1 MTERELR
8 RLIAS
13 DRLTEQQL
21 GRLSNAELA
30 ELRRILLGALA
41 NHLVDGAAGERRA
54 VNGPVG
60 GNAVEAIARSG
71 PTTDAPSRKTGKKC
85 ILVLELGHWG
95 SGRC

>member
-13 DRLTEQQL
+13 ERLTEQQL

-41 NHLVDGAAGERRA
+41 NHLTDGVAGERRA
-54 VNGPVG
+54 LYGRPVG
-60 GNAVEAIARSG
+60 STVGVVTRNGQKVY
-71 PTTDAPSRKTGKKC
+71 TGA
-85 ILVLELGHWG
+85 
-95 SGRC
+95 